1 MELLSITLDFKIL
14 GYSSRLASFLSSLI
28 SKSYTVQ
35 LKKIY
40 TNKYICLTYIL
51 KFSIRLHVK
60 KVSNAK
66 INFDNYFCRLFSLTQ
81 IHKSGICL
89 SFRSLILKDLLKHK
103 SNLITL
109 QTSLNSLFFVSH
121 PSKTP

>member
-1 MELLSITLDFKIL
+1 MLMMIRTELLSITLDFKIL

-51 KFSIRLHVK
+51 KFSVRFHVK
-60 KVSNAK
+60 KFPMLKLIFFAK
-66 INFDNYFCRLFSLTQ
+66 TNFDN
-81 IHKSGICL
+81 
-89 SFRSLILKDLLKHK
+89 
-103 SNLITL
+103 
-109 QTSLNSLFFVSH
+109 
-121 PSKTP
+121 